1 MKNIKTRYSLSAI
14 VVIFIL
20 LGITVISCDKEESVP
35 GEAFFEIE
43 GNHERLEADVTGV
56 TQRYVVRS
64 NRPWKISLKE
74 ASDWVRVFP
83 DEGEDDGI
91 FRIIVQENIGF
102 NSRSAEFIID
112 VEGMTS
118 KTFRVEQE
126 GNVPFI
132 VIENG
137 DDGVNIPSMGGEAF
151 IDVFTN
157 VDWDYSIDDESWL
170 SNHEK
175 KESSVILSADRNA
188 GEKRSAILT
197 IYSPSFP
204 DLAQEVVVTQSSGAV
219 ILEENFDWLAYGNAI
234 PYETSGE
241 RRYDLWTQEEK
252 DRGWYSTPVESS
264 SGQQLCYARQGF
276 VKLGKTNFGGD
287 IISPKLDIDGVA
299 NVKVT
304 FKAAGYISAGG
315 AIDDNILRVA
325 ALGAGSASVS
335 ELIIDNIPNSR
346 AQDDAGIINDIW
358 DPARAYSFMISGATS
373 ETQIQFLGGAFE
385 LTGVGQGKNR
395 IFLDDVKVEIVD

>member
-1 MKNIKTRYSLSAI
+1 MKNIKTRYSISAI
-14 VVIFIL
+14 VTIFIL
-20 LGITVISCDKEESVP
+20 LGITVISCDKEEKVS
-35 GEAFFEIE
+35 GEPFFEIE
-43 GNHERLEADVTGV
+43 GNHERLEADVESV

-91 FRIIVQENIGF
+91 FRIIVQENIDF

-112 VEGMTS
+112 VEGLTS

-137 DDGVNIPSMGGEAF
+137 DDGVNIPSMGGKTS
-151 IDVFTN
+151 IDVFSN
-157 VDWDYSIDDESWL
+157 VDWNYSIDDESWL
-170 SNHEK
+170 NSHEK
-175 KESSVILSADRNA
+175 KGSSVILSADRNT
-188 GEKRSAILT
+188 GEKRSAIVT
-197 IYSPSFP
+197 INSPSFP
-204 DLAQEVVVTQSSGAV
+204 DLSKEVVVTQSSGAV
-219 ILEENFDWLAYGNAI
+219 ILEENFDWLTYGNAI
-234 PYETSGE
+234 PYETAGE
-241 RRYDLWTQEEK
+241 QRYDLWTQDEK

-287 IISPKLDIDGVA
+287 IISPKLEIDGVA

-358 DPARAYSFMISGATS
+358 DPARAYSFTISDATS
-373 ETQIQFLGGAFE
+373 ETQIQFLGGAYE

-395 IFLDDVKVEIVD
+395 IFLDDVKVEIID